1 MSCSFETLGNAS
13 IQVFQDG
20 RPVVMTDPWL
30 VGTCYFGSW
39 ALDHQLSPQQIANAV
54 ASEYIWISHGHPDHL
69 HHESLD
75 LMQPGRKV
83 LLPDHYHD
91 EIAVS
96 LRERGFEVTVLP
108 YRKWVRLSS
117 EIEVLCIDNI
127 NQDGVLVIR
136 AGGAL
141 LININD
147 SPIDGEV
154 GFLRKLVRTHPNDKT
169 YLFAL
174 CAFDADMFNF
184 VDPQGRSIVGEP
196 EERKPGVV
204 WSVARKAAQLGVRNF
219 CCSSSQHIYVRADSI
234 WANPYR
240 ITWTD
245 IQRYWTQ
252 PGIRL
257 LEAFISVDI
266 DTGAVARNHPEQ
278 TSDET
283 QITDRCGDDDWSAP
297 LDEAEWARVEAF
309 FRRFEMMWEYMDF
322 VAVTVAGETRR
333 FDRPGGA
340 GRNPA
345 GLNLFVPRHSLMETV
360 QWGYIDDLLIG
371 NFMKVNLTNTA
382 LYPRFTPIVAKFGG
396 NAKVFNRAQY
406 RRFLWRYYRR
416 NPAGTF
422 GYLWAVEWNHVFLP
436 WLRETSEKL
445 GVKPVLKWLYGRLVG
460 SPVRS

>member
-1 MSCSFETLGNAS
+1 ML
-13 IQVFQDG
+13 I
-20 RPVVMTDPWL
+20 TDPWL

-39 ALDHQLSPQQIANAV
+39 ALDHPMSQAQIATAT
-54 ASEYIWISHGHPDHL
+54 ASEYLWISHGHPDHL

-75 LMQPGRKV
+75 LMKPGQKV

-96 LRERGFEVTVLP
+96 LRERGFDVTIMP
-108 YRKWVRLSS
+108 YRKWLRLSP
-117 EIEVLCIDNI
+117 EVEVLCIDNI
-127 NQDGVLVIR
+127 NQDGVIVIR

-141 LININD
+141 LVNIND

-154 GFLRKLVRTHPNDKT
+154 GFLRGLIRGHPNDKT

-184 VDPQGRSIVGEP
+184 VDPQGQSIVGVP

-204 WSVARKAAQLGVRNF
+204 WSVAHKAAQLGVRNF
-219 CCSSSQHIYVRADSI
+219 CCSSSQHIYVRADST

-240 ITWTD
+240 VTWPD
-245 IQRYWTQ
+245 IQRYWSQ
-252 PGIRL
+252 PDIRL
-257 LEAFISVDI
+257 LEAFITVEIATSAI
-266 DTGAVARNHPEQ
+266 TRNHPSQ
-278 TSDET
+278 TSDES
-283 QITDRCGDDDWSAP
+283 QITGRCGEDDWHER
-297 LDEAEWARVEAF
+297 LTEDEWHSVEAF

-322 VAVTVAGETRR
+322 VAVTVAGEMRR

-340 GRNPA
+340 GPDPA
-345 GLNLFVPRHSLMETV
+345 GLNLFVPRHSLLETL

-371 NFMKVNLTNTA
+371 NFMKVNLTSTS

-396 NAKVFNRAQY
+396 NAKVFNRTQY
-406 RRFLWRYYRR
+406 RAFLWRYYRR

-422 GYLWAVEWNHVFLP
+422 AYLWAVEWNHVYLP
-436 WLRETSEKL
+436 WIRKMSEKIGL
-445 GVKPVLKWLYGRLVG
+445 KSALRKLYRGVIGTPVK
-460 SPVRS
+460 S

>member
-1 MSCSFETLGNAS
+1 MTCSFETLGNAS
-13 IQVFQDG
+13 IQVFERG
-20 RPVVMTDPWL
+20 RPVLITDPWL

-39 ALDHQLSPQQIANAV
+39 ALDHPMDARQIGNAT
-54 ASEYIWISHGHPDHL
+54 ASEYLWISHGHPDHL

-75 LMQPGRKV
+75 LMKPGQKV

-108 YRKWVRLSS
+108 YRQWVRLSP
-117 EIEVLCIDNI
+117 EVEVLCIDNI

-141 LININD
+141 LLNIND
-147 SPIDGEV
+147 SPIAGEV
-154 GFLRKLVRTHPNDKT
+154 GFLRGLVRNHPNDRT

-184 VDPQGRSIVGEP
+184 VDPDGRSIVGEP

-204 WSVARKAAQLGVRNF
+204 WAVARTAAQLGVKNF
-219 CCSSSQHIYVRADSI
+219 CCSSSQHIYVRADTV

-240 ITWTD
+240 ITWPD
-245 IQRYWTQ
+245 IQGYWSR
-252 PGIRL
+252 PAIRL
-257 LEAFISVDI
+257 LEAFFSVDLDSGEI
-266 DTGAVARNHPEQ
+266 TRHHPSQ
-278 TSDET
+278 TSDES
-283 QITDRCGDDDWSAP
+283 QITDRCGDDDWADP
-297 LDEAEWARVEAF
+297 LTEEDWARVEAF
-309 FRRFEMMWEYMDF
+309 FRRFDMMWDYMDF

-333 FDRPGGA
+333 FDKPGRPA
-340 GRNPA
+340 RNPA
-345 GLNLFVPRHSLMETV
+345 GLNLFVPRHSLMEAV

-396 NAKVFNRAQY
+396 NAKVFTHAQY

-416 NPAGTF
+416 NPIGTF
-422 GYLWAVEWNHVFLP
+422 QYLWAIEWHHVYEPL
-436 WLRETSEKL
+436 LRRGIEAIGLKPL
-445 GVKPVLKWLYGRLVG
+445 GKRIYRSLIGDPVSR
-460 SPVRS
+460 